1 MVPKPAHGWGRCPLS
16 DQLLTLNEVAART
29 GFALNSL
36 HHMRMRGEGPA
47 SFRLSNRV
55 RVRES
60 ALEAWLAAQEAQEQ
74 ARLAQIAG

>member
-1 MVPKPAHGWGRCPLS
+1 MVRMGEDH
-16 DQLLTLNEVAART
+16 LLTLEEVAERT
-29 GFALNSL
+29 GLAVNTL
-36 HHMRMRGEGPA
+36 HPMRARGQGPA